1 MKDYPNVRRDEIM
14 RIAQAQVV
22 VTAEMETIDGERI
35 RVRQST
41 EAEEELA
48 VIYNLLDVKPNP
60 IGKVKSVVHPNPP
73 TKNRLLETKG
83 LHEI

>member
-1 MKDYPNVRRDEIM
+1 M
-14 RIAQAQVV
+14 RIAQSQVV

-60 IGKVKSVVHPNPP
+60 IGIVKSVVHPNPP
-73 TKNRLLETKG
+73 TKKPPPGNQRVT
-83 LHEI
+83 

>member
-1 MKDYPNVRRDEIM
+1 M
-14 RIAQAQVV
+14 RIALAQVV

-60 IGKVKSVVHPNPP
+60 IGKVKSVVHPNLP
-73 TKNRLLETKG
+73 TKTTSWKPKG
-83 LHEI
+83 YVRFSCNVG